1 MKSYFSAL
9 LKYMK
14 EKKSFFLSFCYLIF
28 LLGLFFVGL
37 EYVLENYFKTSLCTT
52 SSCSIAKELLLIKKK
67 HLLLIAFVFYTLLLV
82 LLFLYHQTGKKL
94 FRNLLLYFLTAGL
107 IADAYLIFFLY
118 IEAKLSCPFC
128 LGIFVITL
136 GGTIL
141 TFFYLK
147 DELISPLHFLIT
159 LFFALLTLFL
169 GFFVSSTPPIISKD
183 NKNLILIYSQ
193 NCPIC
198 QKTIEISE
206 NLDIPLKK
214 IPLSQAFPLMKT
226 LNLKNLPCL
235 LDVKEKK
242 IEIYTNFED
251 ILHKLNMKKI
261 ETNCEQNKEEELCVI
276 P

>member
-1 MKSYFSAL
+1 
-9 LKYMK
+9 MK
-14 EKKSFFLSFCYLIF
+14 EKKSIFLCFYYLIL
-28 LLGLFFVGL
+28 LLGALFVSV
-37 EYVLENYFKTSLCTT
+37 EYVLENYFKTSLCTA
-52 SSCSIAKELLLIKKK
+52 SSCSIAKELLLIEKK
-67 HLLLIAFVFYTLLLV
+67 HLLLLAFVFYTLLLV
-82 LLFLYHQTGKKL
+82 LLFLYHQTEKKI

-118 IEAKLSCPFC
+118 IEAKLSCHFC

-136 GGTIL
+136 GGTISA
-141 TFFYLK
+141 FFYLK
-147 DELISPLHFLIT
+147 NELISPLHFLIA
-159 LFFALLTLFL
+159 LFFALLSLFL

-193 NCPIC
+193 NCPVC
-198 QKTIEISE
+198 QKIIEISK

-235 LDVKEKK
+235 LEVKKKK

-251 ILHKLNMKKI
+251 IIHKLNMKKI
-261 ETNCEQNKEEELCVI
+261 ETNCKQNKEEGLCVI